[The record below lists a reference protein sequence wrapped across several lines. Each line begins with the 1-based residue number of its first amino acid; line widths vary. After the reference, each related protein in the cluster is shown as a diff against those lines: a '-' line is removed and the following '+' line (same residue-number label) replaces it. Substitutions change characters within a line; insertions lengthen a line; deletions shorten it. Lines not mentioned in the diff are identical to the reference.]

1 MPSIAAAAVSVII
14 PVHGN
19 FALTR
24 DCLKSLS
31 RTSRPAL
38 EVIVVDNGSDDETPQ
53 RLPELGAAL
62 FGAGFRHIRFEENR
76 NFAPACNAGAKA
88 ARGDF
93 VFFLNNDT
101 ILTRDWL
108 PPLLHR
114 FRNVPRLGAAGPL
127 LTYPDATVQHLGVTV
142 CPGCKVAHLY
152 KSLPADH
159 PLSHKRRFFQAL
171 TAAALLMPR
180 RLFLSCGG
188 FDEGF
193 INGFEDVD
201 LGLRLSARDFRLAC
215 VPESRVIHLESKTP
229 NRFRHENDNGPRLL
243 RKWRLDRLVDFP
255 DLVRADGYSLAVL
268 PQLELRLT
276 TSAAV
281 SADFLSRLRPFDPAR
296 CFELLRRE
304 PLWEEGYQLL
314 GEHLESVGEHASALE
329 LYSRAV
335 ACKNAPSLADC
346 ERIRR
351 VQEALDMD
359 TSAIRAA
366 REQIMA
372 EMRGEAYARKR
383 ERILQTLA
391 DGSPA
396 QQELIPRY
404 ERAYAEG
411 LRLAA
416 QSLPDAATCRKKT
429 ELSRAPASRKS
440 RRRR

>member
-1 MPSIAAAAVSVII
+1 MHSSPVGAVSVII

-19 FALTR
+19 FTLTR
-24 DCLKSLS
+24 DCLKSLA
-31 RTSRPAL
+31 RTCDRQL
-38 EVIVVDNGSDDETPQ
+38 EVIVVDNGSDDETP
-53 RLPELGAAL
+53 RCLPELGAAL
-62 FGAGFRHIRFEENR
+62 FGPGFRHIRFEENR
-76 NFAPACNAGAKA
+76 NFAPACNAGARA
-88 ARGDF
+88 AQGDF

-108 PPLLHR
+108 PPLLQR
-114 FRNVPRLGAAGPL
+114 FHSVPRLGAAGPL
-127 LTYPDATVQHLGVTV
+127 LTYPDATVQHLGVTI

-159 PLSHKRRFFQAL
+159 PLTHKRRFFQAL

-255 DLVRADGYSLAVL
+255 DLVRADGYALEVL

-314 GEHLESVGEHASALE
+314 GEHLERVGEHASALE

-335 ACKNAPSLADC
+335 ACKNSPSLADC

-351 VQEALDMD
+351 VQDALGMD

-396 QQELIPRY
+396 QQALIPRY

-416 QSLPDAATCRKKT
+416 LESPDAAP
-429 ELSRAPASRKS
+429 EAGGA
-440 RRRR
+440 